1 MVSLIKILILG
12 CVTGFISALPTN
24 ILISEDIVS
33 NKYPYSNRNIYLSI
47 GALLSNIFLL
57 LFFNTTITF
66 LFNIN
71 KYIINYIF
79 ILLGIAINFFIFNYF
94 TNKEF
99 SHKETSKS
107 NIKYLNAFMSSIV
120 RTTTNKFTIFIWFA
134 GSIIYNYIRKYISMN
149 YIIIYYTG
157 LICGISIWF
166 IFLNILQIKNVHIIT
181 PTSITN
187 IKNILLKFFFIISLL
202 LIMLGVYNLMIS

>member
-79 ILLGIAINFFIFNYF
+79 ILLGITINFFIFNYF
-94 TNKEF
+94 TNNEF
-99 SHKETSKS
+99 FHKETSKS
-107 NIKYLNAFMSSIV
+107 NIKYLNASSPYRSI
-120 RTTTNKFTIFIWFA
+120 RGSGYITFPLDLDIFPSF
-134 GSIIYNYIRKYISMN
+134 
-149 YIIIYYTG
+149 IIINP
-157 LICGISIWF
+157 CA
-166 IFLNILQIKNVHIIT
+166 
-181 PTSITN
+181 
-187 IKNILLKFFFIISLL
+187 
-202 LIMLGVYNLMIS
+202 

>member
-79 ILLGIAINFFIFNYF
+79 ILLGITINFFYF
-94 TNKEF
+94 
-99 SHKETSKS
+99 
-107 NIKYLNAFMSSIV
+107 
-120 RTTTNKFTIFIWFA
+120 
-134 GSIIYNYIRKYISMN
+134 
-149 YIIIYYTG
+149 
-157 LICGISIWF
+157 
-166 IFLNILQIKNVHIIT
+166 
-181 PTSITN
+181 
-187 IKNILLKFFFIISLL
+187 
-202 LIMLGVYNLMIS
+202 